1 MYTLSVTGPQNK
13 EKMVTKTVLIRL
25 FGNNITTD
33 NDDDDDDDED
43 DDDDGNHWRPLR
55 TLLSEGTTTSSR
67 VASKIESTIFA
78 LNHIKLIVY

>member
-33 NDDDDDDDED
+33 NDDDDDED
-43 DDDDGNHWRPLR
+43 DDDVGNHWRPLR
-55 TLLSEGTTTSSR
+55 TLLSEGTTTSSP

>member
-1 MYTLSVTGPQNK
+1 M
-13 EKMVTKTVLIRL
+13 
-25 FGNNITTD
+25 TTD
-33 NDDDDDDDED
+33 NDDDDDDED

-55 TLLSEGTTTSSR
+55 TLLSEGTTASSR